1 MDEIQGF
8 NDGPGRAHRIAP
20 RSCRADRCDN
30 RRRARNAALDTLCGG
45 MARRERESRDAN
57 LPAARCERPGRQ
69 QNPRHGLGGR
79 RGVDADSQ
87 KRREEMKFVR
97 IGICALVAF
106 GVLAHGGVEDWA
118 RAVFETGIGLLFL
131 AWAIWYY
138 LHSDETILISPLLP
152 PMVGLLLVVLA
163 QLLFSTSA
171 SPFNTHQEFMLL
183 LADVIMV
190 FLAVQAFRTVEDWR
204 GFVWF
209 VMIFGFVVSIFGILQ
224 HLTFNGKLYWF
235 REMHY
240 GGIPFGPYVN
250 RNHFAG
256 FAELFI
262 PMSLVPLMLGKVRR
276 ERWLIVGLFAIVSIG
291 SLFLAASRGGIVS
304 LAVEVVVVVMWMSLR
319 RMGPKQMLGGAAVL
333 VAALVM
339 VSWLGVKE
347 ITQRFSGMKAME
359 VSSGKRASMRKDTWR
374 IFVEHPWMGTGLG
387 TLQIVFPPY
396 ETLYDGKIVNHTHN
410 DYVEALAETGIAGG
424 LCWAWFIGVLLTESL
439 KRLRQFNNSFS
450 GPFQLSGSIACA
462 GFLVHSFVDFNLHIP
477 ANALLFFLMAHLAT
491 VEIQQTAQPTTS
503 RRRSHHNSRNP

>member
-1 MDEIQGF
+1 
-8 NDGPGRAHRIAP
+8 
-20 RSCRADRCDN
+20 
-30 RRRARNAALDTLCGG
+30 
-45 MARRERESRDAN
+45 
-57 LPAARCERPGRQ
+57 
-69 QNPRHGLGGR
+69 
-79 RGVDADSQ
+79 
-87 KRREEMKFVR
+87 MKFLR

-118 RAVFETGIGLLFL
+118 RAVFEAGIALLFL
-131 AWAIWYY
+131 AWAVRFY
-138 LHSDETILISPLLP
+138 LQSEETILISPLLP
-152 PMVGLLLVVLA
+152 PMVGFLLVVLA

-171 SPFNTHQEFMLL
+171 SIFNTHQEFTLL

-190 FLAVQAFRTVEDWR
+190 FLAVQAFRTLEDWR

-209 VMIFGFVVSIFGILQ
+209 VMIFGCVVSIFGILQ

-262 PMSLVPLMLGKVRR
+262 PMALVPLMLGKVRR
-276 ERWLIVGLFAIVSIG
+276 ERWIIVGLFAVVSIG

-304 LAVEVVVVVMWMSLR
+304 LAVEVVVVVMWMSLQ
-319 RMGPKQMLGGAAVL
+319 RMGPKKMLGGAAVL

-347 ITQRFSGMKAME
+347 IAQRFSSMKAME
-359 VSSGKRASMRKDTWR
+359 VSSGKRASMRRDTWR
-374 IFVEHPWMGTGLG
+374 IFLGHPWMGTGLG

-396 ETLYDGKIVNHTHN
+396 ETLYDGRVVNHAHN
-410 DYVEALAETGIAGG
+410 DYLEALAETGIAGG
-424 LCWAWFIGVLLTESL
+424 LCCALYLGMLLFHSA
-439 KRLRQFNNSFS
+439 Q
-450 GPFQLSGSIACA
+450 QLSGRHASFGAVLNLSGLVACS
-462 GFLVHSFVDFNLHIP
+462 GFLVHSLVDFNLRLP
-477 ANALLFFLMAHLAT
+477 ANAQLFFLMATLAT
-491 VEIQQTAQPTTS
+491 S
-503 RRRSHHNSRNP
+503 RIVPSERAGTESTHRRHHSRKR